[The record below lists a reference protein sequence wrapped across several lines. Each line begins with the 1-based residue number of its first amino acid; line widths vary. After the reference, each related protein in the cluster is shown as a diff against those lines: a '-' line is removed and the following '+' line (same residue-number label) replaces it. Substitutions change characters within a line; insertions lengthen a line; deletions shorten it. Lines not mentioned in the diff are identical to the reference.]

1 MHFLLLFYF
10 IVWIFLLVPTL
21 NMKKNASKLSNNL
34 LQRPTPK
41 RPPCVQP
48 SSLNLSL
55 LLSTKKVWCVLNFT
69 ESRHSMLGKEGLLC
83 TRLYREPRFIGVY
96 FINLWKNSCMVVV
109 GPVAHDT
116 KIFSLIALI
125 YLCFFSHSMHT
136 HAHKDLKPPHS
147 TSSSSPTVGSRR
159 RSTPRPS
166 FLSSSHPCASPW
178 GDHCDHQLQSAYCRN
193 GQGLGEGGFSEMVK
207 A

>member
-1 MHFLLLFYF
+1 MPPNFQITSFN
-10 IVWIFLLVPTL
+10 V
-21 NMKKNASKLSNNL
+21 
-34 LQRPTPK
+34 QRPRGHHVSNP
-41 RPPCVQP
+41 VP
-48 SSLNLSL
+48 SICPYCSQQRRFDVYLILPRADTQCSA
-55 LLSTKKVWCVLNFT
+55 KKVCCVLDST
-69 ESRHSMLGKEGLLC
+69 ESRGLLVC
-83 TRLYREPRFIGVY
+83 TSLNFE
-96 FINLWKNSCMVVV
+96 KNSCMVVV

-159 RSTPRPS
+159 RSTPPRPS

>member
-1 MHFLLLFYF
+1 MRGASWPDAPRIRIYWWRISAKCATPKIFWNFILGLELLMHFLLLFYF

-96 FINLWKNSCMVVV
+96 FIKLWKKIVVWL
-109 GPVAHDT
+109 
-116 KIFSLIALI
+116 SL
-125 YLCFFSHSMHT
+125 
-136 HAHKDLKPPHS
+136 
-147 TSSSSPTVGSRR
+147 VR
-159 RSTPRPS
+159 
-166 FLSSSHPCASPW
+166 
-178 GDHCDHQLQSAYCRN
+178 
-193 GQGLGEGGFSEMVK
+193 
-207 A
+207 